1 MFPIKKFIQVYALLA
16 VLLSVF
22 TLSACGKMTAQE
34 KADYH
39 KIGKVLQAS
48 GIDSDYYRQV
58 QQKQAEI
65 KTIEELDALLDD
77 MERRL
82 DILVSGLKAIRP
94 ESEKGRRVHKH
105 LLGGSGRAL
114 AAYRKVKAEQGFTNP
129 ESIREFDREI
139 TAATQDIETG
149 RNLFFELLAKDVTDN
164 WKKQH

>member
-1 MFPIKKFIQVYALLA
+1 MFPIKKFIWAYALLA
-16 VLLSVF
+16 VLLSAF

-48 GIDSDYYRQV
+48 GIDSDYHRQL

-65 KTIEELDALLDD
+65 KTTEELDALLDD
-77 MERRL
+77 VERRL
-82 DILVSGLKAIRP
+82 DILVSGLKAIQP

-105 LLGGSGRAL
+105 LLNGSGRGL
-114 AAYRKVKAEQGFTNP
+114 AAYRKVKAEQSFNNP

-139 TAATQDIETG
+139 TAATQDIQTG
-149 RNLFFELLAKDVTDN
+149 RDLFFEFFVKDVADN